1 MDDIR
6 GAKDDGRRAP
16 SDGKCS
22 LCLWQGELTTVNVVD
37 MSLHSDTLF
46 LFRVN
51 QYLLFLLNA
60 AFLAEKQQI
69 PILYSF
75 VWQDGSS
82 YPQTIA
88 LEVSTLTITLPM
100 LFFIFI

>member
-60 AFLAEKQQI
+60 AFLARSNKYQFY
-69 PILYSF
+69 IL
-75 VWQDGSS
+75 
-82 YPQTIA
+82 
-88 LEVSTLTITLPM
+88 
-100 LFFIFI
+100 LFDKTAVRTHKLSHSR